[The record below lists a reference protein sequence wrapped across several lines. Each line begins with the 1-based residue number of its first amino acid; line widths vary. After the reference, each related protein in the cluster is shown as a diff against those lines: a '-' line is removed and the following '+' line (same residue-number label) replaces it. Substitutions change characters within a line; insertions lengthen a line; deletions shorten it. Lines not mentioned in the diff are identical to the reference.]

1 MDKRFRSA
9 VRTLLAAVSLAGL
22 VSASVA
28 ATDSAL
34 EKCSDPRVD
43 RTACLREA
51 AAAQEAKRQGQLTS
65 TGGYDENALAR
76 CQRQPVEARE
86 ACVKRVQGTGN
97 TTIRGSVLG
106 GGKIRRTETP
116 VPAPA
121 N

>member
-1 MDKRFRSA
+1 MEKRFRST
-9 VRTLLAAVSLAGL
+9 VRTLVAVVSRAGL
-22 VSASVA
+22 VNASVA

-43 RTACLREA
+43 RTAFREA
-51 AAAQEAKRQGQLTS
+51 AAAQEAERRGKLTS
-65 TGGYDENALAR
+65 VGGYDETRSR

-86 ACVKRVQGTGN
+86 ACVKRVQGTDN
-97 TTIRGSVLG
+97 TTIRGSVQG
-106 GGKIRRTETP
+106 GGMIRRTETP